1 MGRARRYEVD
11 NIPYDPA
18 IGAPL
23 PVMRGEGAYGGV
35 SADMA
40 GMDDEYLDLV
50 LHDGFE
56 ERGNWSGMMKAL
68 AHMPTHPYGAGIE
81 GEEGEEMPIA
91 ISTGSSHRVGMYDEA
106 DLVSDDEEPEEEM
119 EDDDEYDREM
129 AGRGQLDD
137 VAERIQANRAKSELN
152 VAKGGAKNMK
162 EMLAKLKSKI
172 RC

>member
-1 MGRARRYEVD
+1 M
-11 NIPYDPA
+11 
-18 IGAPL
+18 
-23 PVMRGEGAYGGV
+23 YGGV

-68 AHMPTHPYGAGIE
+68 ANMPTHPYGAGIE
-81 GEEGEEMPIA
+81 AEEGEEMPIGV
-91 ISTGSSHRVGMYDEA
+91 SGSSKRMGFIGEG

-137 VAERIQANRAKSELN
+137 VAERIQANRQKSELN
-152 VAKGGAKNMK
+152 VAKGGAKNMR

-172 RC
+172 KCH